1 MPSNAILYCITYIL
15 VVLQCIIVLYLY
27 QNLITNI
34 EFN

>member
-1 MPSNAILYCITYIL
+1 MPSNAILYCINYIL

>member
-1 MPSNAILYCITYIL
+1 MPSNAILYCINYIL
-15 VVLQCIIVLYLY
+15 IVLQCIIVLY